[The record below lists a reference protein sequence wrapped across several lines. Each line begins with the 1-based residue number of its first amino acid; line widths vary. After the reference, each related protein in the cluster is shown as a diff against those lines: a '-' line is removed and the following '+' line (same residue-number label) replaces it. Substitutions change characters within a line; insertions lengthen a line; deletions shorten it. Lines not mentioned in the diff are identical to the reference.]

1 MAGRTASHRESHRH
15 DRVGWLRAAVLGAND
30 GIVSTTSL
38 MIGVT
43 ASSASRGAILVAG
56 IAGLVAGAA
65 SMALG
70 EYVSVSSQRDTE
82 RADIARETLELEA
95 SPEHELEELTEIYV
109 ERGLTR
115 PLAEDV
121 ATQLMAADAIG
132 AHLRDELGIFEHSR
146 ARPTQASVVS
156 AFTFAIGSGV
166 PVAMMA
172 LFNDTASS
180 STRIIASAVV
190 ALVMLV
196 TLGAVGAKLGG
207 AKPARAAVRVV
218 VGGAIAM
225 AASALVG
232 SLIGTAIS

>member
-1 MAGRTASHRESHRH
+1 MAGRTVSHRETHRH
-15 DRVGWLRAAVLGAND
+15 ERVGWLRAGVLGAND

-38 MIGVT
+38 MIGVA
-43 ASSASRGAILVAG
+43 ASNASRGAILVAG
-56 IAGLVAGAA
+56 IAGVVAGAA

-109 ERGLTR
+109 ARGVSR
-115 PLAEDV
+115 ASAEDV

-132 AHLRDELGIFEHSR
+132 AHLRDELGIFEHTR

-156 AFTFAIGSGV
+156 ALAFAVGSGI
-166 PVAMMA
+166 PVAVMA
-172 LFNDTASS
+172 LFGANASAS
-180 STRIIASAVV
+180 ARIITSAIV

-196 TLGAVGAKLGG
+196 ALGALGAKLGG
-207 AKPARAAVRVV
+207 AKPTRAATRVV

-232 SLIGTAIS
+232 SLLGTAVA

>member
-38 MIGVT
+38 MIGVA

-166 PVAMMA
+166 PVAVMA
-172 LFNDTASS
+172 LFNDAASS